1 MQEKLVLLVDCRLL
15 LFWRHNQLVD
25 WVVRLG
31 DDRKREG
38 GRHRAFLLRLLRL
51 GRRTPSRH
59 RLAAHEYE
67 AAILRAPAD
76 SSPLGRLRLDVAL
89 APLQP
94 DLCFILRTQYH
105 LMRQS
110 TMGRRVR

>member
-76 SSPLGRLRLDVAL
+76 SSPPQVEEEPHL
-89 APLQP
+89 AITNSEF
-94 DLCFILRTQYH
+94 D
-105 LMRQS
+105 QS
-110 TMGRRVR
+110 GWRA